1 MSLPSTQMA
10 IKALRVEV
18 EQIASTLAACTPQDS
33 PVRRIPGRDVAIWL
47 ESPYLSV
54 LTSEGAVFL
63 SAQDLLGWSSGSRM
77 EWWPDWTAL
86 KPSEARALAAA
97 LLGAAGLTDNELLQ
111 LDDPAHIGSVDQP

>member
-18 EQIASTLAACTPQDS
+18 EQIASTLAACT
-33 PVRRIPGRDVAIWL
+33 
-47 ESPYLSV
+47 V
-54 LTSEGAVFL
+54 LTAEGAVFL

-111 LDDPAHIGSVDQP
+111 LEKGVGDDRG